1 MHLEKTKNQ
10 LKLDILIDLKTR
22 KDYILILDNYKDKEI
37 TDTEK
42 SELINI
48 IKFCPY
54 QDICILTLKV
64 LARTKDYQ
72 LVNFYLEIINSSRY
86 SEEVKREAI
95 SSIGRL
101 RSKDITMSKLSKFI
115 NDRNPEITLQVIR
128 ALLVFKNDCDVKEK
142 LKNLYFNTSNEI
154 IKRVLDVEFNFT
166 NELHETKLEHTSIN
180 EKYKNKVFHGDA
192 LEILK
197 NMDDKSIHLTF
208 TSPPYYNA
216 RDYSIYPSYDAYL
229 SILEEIFKE
238 VNRITKDGRFLV
250 VNTSPIIV
258 PRAGRKYS
266 SIRYPIPFD
275 LHTRLINNNW
285 DFIDDIVWQKP
296 EYSVKNRIGGF
307 YQYRKPLTYKPNAV
321 TEYIMVYRKKAKD
334 Y

>member
-1 MHLEKTKNQ
+1 M
-10 LKLDILIDLKTR
+10 
-22 KDYILILDNYKDKEI
+22 
-37 TDTEK
+37 
-42 SELINI
+42 
-48 IKFCPY
+48 
-54 QDICILTLKV
+54 
-64 LARTKDYQ
+64 
-72 LVNFYLEIINSSRY
+72 
-86 SEEVKREAI
+86 
-95 SSIGRL
+95 
-101 RSKDITMSKLSKFI
+101 
-115 NDRNPEITLQVIR
+115 
-128 ALLVFKNDCDVKEK
+128 
-142 LKNLYFNTSNEI
+142 
-154 IKRVLDVEFNFT
+154 
-166 NELHETKLEHTSIN
+166 
-180 EKYKNKVFHGDA
+180 FHGDA

>member
-1 MHLEKTKNQ
+1 M
-10 LKLDILIDLKTR
+10 
-22 KDYILILDNYKDKEI
+22 
-37 TDTEK
+37 
-42 SELINI
+42 
-48 IKFCPY
+48 
-54 QDICILTLKV
+54 
-64 LARTKDYQ
+64 
-72 LVNFYLEIINSSRY
+72 NFYLEIINSSRY

-166 NELHETKLEHTSIN
+166 NEFHETKLEHTSIN